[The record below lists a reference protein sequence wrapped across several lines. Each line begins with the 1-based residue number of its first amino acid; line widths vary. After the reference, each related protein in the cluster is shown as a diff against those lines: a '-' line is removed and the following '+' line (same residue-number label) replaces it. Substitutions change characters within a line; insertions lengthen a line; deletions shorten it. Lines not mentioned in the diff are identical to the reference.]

1 MSITIQPTHPD
12 FVAEISGVDLA
23 RSLAAADR
31 DAIEDAINRYAV
43 VVFRGQALTDEQQV
57 AFARH
62 FGPIQPAAQKARHTG
77 VKHRLR
83 GNDIA
88 DISNLDGDSRVLEA
102 NSKRRL
108 DWLANRL
115 WHTDASFRAVPGALS
130 MLYAHVVPDDGGDT
144 QFADLRA
151 AYDALPETT
160 RSQIEDLVAEHSIFH
175 SRGQLSVTAYTPE
188 ELASL
193 PPVPQRVVRRHAGSG
208 RKTLY
213 IASHASHVI
222 GMPIADGRLLLMDL
236 MEHATQPRFVHS
248 HRWRV
253 GDLVIWDNRCTM
265 HRARPFDTTKVRDLR
280 RVTTRDVASTLEQG
294 ASPRCNPAQLTASA
308 PTSPE
313 TATASRSLHINSD

>member
-1 MSITIQPTHPD
+1 MSITVQPTHPD

-23 RSLAAADR
+23 RPLAAADR
-31 DAIEDAINRYAV
+31 DAIEGAINRYAV
-43 VVFRGQALTDEQQV
+43 VVFRGHTISDEQQV
-57 AFARH
+57 EFARH
-62 FGPIQPAAQKARHTG
+62 FGPIQASAQKARHTG
-77 VKHRLR
+77 IKHRLP

-88 DISNLDGDSRVLEA
+88 DISNLDGESRILDT

-130 MLYAHVVPDDGGDT
+130 MLYAHVVPDEGGDT

-151 AYDALPETT
+151 AYDALPDATKG
-160 RSQIEDLVAEHSIFH
+160 QIEGLVAEHSIFH
-175 SRGQLSVTAYTPE
+175 SRGQLSVTTYTPE

-193 PPVPQRVVRRHAGSG
+193 PPVPQRVVRTHPGSR

-213 IASHASHVI
+213 IAAHASHII

-248 HRWRV
+248 HTWRV

-280 RVTTRDVASTLEQG
+280 RVTTRDVASTLEQ
-294 ASPRCNPAQLTASA
+294 AA
-308 PTSPE
+308 
-313 TATASRSLHINSD
+313 

>member
-1 MSITIQPTHPD
+1 MSITVQPTHPD
-12 FVAEISGVDLA
+12 FVAEIAGIRLA
-23 RSLAAADR
+23 GPLAADDR

-43 VVFRGQALTDEQQV
+43 VVFRDQALTDDQQV
-57 AFARH
+57 AFARN
-62 FGPIQPAAQKARHTG
+62 FGPIQSSAQKARHTG
-77 VKHRLR
+77 VKHRIP

-88 DISNLDGDSRVLEA
+88 DISNLDGDSKILET

-151 AYDALPETT
+151 AYDALPDAT
-160 RSQIEDLVAEHSIFH
+160 RTQVEGLVAEHSIFY
-175 SRGQLSVTAYTPE
+175 SRGQLSVTSYTPE

-193 PPVPQRVVRRHAGSG
+193 PPVPQRVVRRHPGSH

-213 IASHASHVI
+213 IAAHASHII
-222 GMPIADGRLLLMDL
+222 GMPIADGRLLLLDL
-236 MEHATQPRFVHS
+236 MEHATQPRFTHA

-265 HRARPFDTTKVRDLR
+265 HRARPFDTTMVRDLR
-280 RVTTRDVASTLEQG
+280 RVTTRDVASTLEQ
-294 ASPRCNPAQLTASA
+294 AA
-308 PTSPE
+308 
-313 TATASRSLHINSD
+313 